1 MFLFVKKS
9 STKILLN
16 WRNHHK
22 IVGEVASTSWFG
34 EWRAKWRPTMKE
46 VEVFFPTLVVME
58 GGGREGERLGFFPS
72 NHLSGNLS
80 FKHSKACDVH
90 AG

>member
-1 MFLFVKKS
+1 MSPPLIFIKGKG
-9 STKILLN
+9 
-16 WRNHHK
+16 R
-22 IVGEVASTSWFG
+22 E
-34 EWRAKWRPTMKE
+34 
-46 VEVFFPTLVVME
+46 
-58 GGGREGERLGFFPS
+58 GGREGERERLGFFPS

>member
-1 MFLFVKKS
+1 
-9 STKILLN
+9 
-16 WRNHHK
+16 
-22 IVGEVASTSWFG
+22 
-34 EWRAKWRPTMKE
+34 MKE

-58 GGGREGERLGFFPS
+58 GGGGGGEREREGGREGERERLGFFPS